1 MTDLE
6 TRLREV
12 VLAEPPLGFDP
23 DDVVTKAAK
32 RQRNRRATVATVVV
46 TLGIAGAAV
55 VALRPSSPPP
65 LAPPAATYLP
75 PVIIVKPPQQP
86 QTPLQLRNMAHLKGV
101 LPGVIPGARKIVIDS
116 FYSMGGELHAD
127 EMSTGI
133 SFVDHD
139 GKGHAFNIAILGKL
153 TVARNTRPVSE
164 ACPPDGRMRCDKIP
178 QPDGSTVVISEVSAG
193 GLPSEPPS
201 TTVGGR
207 SAAHYR
213 VDGTS
218 VDVSD
223 LGRVA
228 PMTAAELG
236 IPAGPID
243 APAGEGLVL
252 DDRQLIALVTDPG
265 FVAQ

>member
-32 RQRNRRATVATVVV
+32 RQRNRRATVATVAV
-46 TLGIAGAAV
+46 TLGIAVAAV
-55 VALRPSSPPP
+55 VALRPSPPP

-75 PVIIVKPPQQP
+75 PVIVVKPPQQP
-86 QTPLQLRNMAHLKGV
+86 QTPLQLRNMAHLKEV
-101 LPGVIPGARKIVIDS
+101 LPGVLPGARKIVIDS

-127 EMSTGI
+127 EMSTNI

-139 GKGHAFNIAILGKL
+139 GKGHSFNLAILGKL
-153 TVARNTRPVSE
+153 TVARNTLPVSQ
-164 ACPPDGRMRCDKIP
+164 ACPPGGRMRCDKIP
-178 QPDGSTVVISEVSAG
+178 RPDGSTVVISELSEG

-201 TTVGGR
+201 TTVAGR
-207 SAAHYR
+207 AAAHYR

-218 VDVSD
+218 VDISD

-236 IPAGPID
+236 IPAEPID
-243 APAGEGLVL
+243 APAGGGLVL

-265 FVAQ
+265 FTAQ

>member
-23 DDVVTKAAK
+23 DDVATKAAK
-32 RQRNRRATVATVVV
+32 RLRNRRATVATVAV

-55 VALRPSSPPP
+55 VALRPSPPP
-65 LAPPAATYLP
+65 PTPPAATYLP
-75 PVIIVKPPQQP
+75 PVIVVKPPQQP
-86 QTPLQLRNMAHLKGV
+86 QTPLELRNLAHLEEV
-101 LPGVIPGARKIVIDS
+101 LPAVIPGARKIVIDS

-127 EMSTGI
+127 EMSTSI
-133 SFVDHD
+133 SFVDHE
-139 GKGHAFNIAILGKL
+139 GKGHSFTLAILGKL
-153 TVARNTRPVSE
+153 TVARNTLPVSQ
-164 ACPPDGRMRCDKIP
+164 ACPPGGRMRCDRIP
-178 QPDGSTVVISEVSAG
+178 RPDGSTVVISEVSEG
-193 GLPSEPPS
+193 GLPGAPPS
-201 TTVGGR
+201 TTVAGR
-207 SAAHYR
+207 AAAHYR

-236 IPAGPID
+236 LPAPRID
-243 APAGEGLVL
+243 APAGDGLVL

>member
-32 RQRNRRATVATVVV
+32 RQRTRRATVATVVV

-55 VALRPSSPPP
+55 VALRPSPPP

-86 QTPLQLRNMAHLKGV
+86 QTPLEQRNMAHLKEV
-101 LPGVIPGARKIVIDS
+101 LPRVIPGARKILIDS

-139 GKGHAFNIAILGKL
+139 GKGHSFTLAILGKL
-153 TVARNTRPVSE
+153 TVARNTLPVSE
-164 ACPPDGRMRCDKIP
+164 ACPPGGRMRCDKIP

-193 GLPSEPPS
+193 GLPGEPPS
-201 TTVGGR
+201 TEVAGR
-207 SAAHYR
+207 AAGHYR

-223 LGRVA
+223 LGRV
-228 PMTAAELG
+228 PPVTAAELG
-236 IPAGPID
+236 IPAEPIT
-243 APAGEGLVL
+243 APAGGGLVL

>member
-32 RQRNRRATVATVVV
+32 RQRNRRATVATVAV

-55 VALRPSSPPP
+55 VALRPSPPP
-65 LAPPAATYLP
+65 LAPPAATTSLP

-86 QTPLQLRNMAHLKGV
+86 QTPLQLRNMAHLKEV

-153 TVARNTRPVSE
+153 TVARNTRPLSE